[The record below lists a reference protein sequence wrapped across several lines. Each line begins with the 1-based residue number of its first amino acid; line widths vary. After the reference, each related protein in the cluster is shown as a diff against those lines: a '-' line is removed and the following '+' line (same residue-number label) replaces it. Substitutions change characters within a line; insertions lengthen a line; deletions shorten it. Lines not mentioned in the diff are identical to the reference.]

1 MDFGSCR
8 ESIWTMNVKTYNDP
22 FRGVIELRKVIERP
36 MSAMGEHRTDGLW
49 KDDRGGV
56 YWFVESTAAI
66 DPIEPVYVPSY
77 MAEMIGKAVGMRK
90 KYFGEGM
97 KCLCDPST
105 YPPLEEGK
113 FTTDTCWKCDAFR
126 DRKPKEEGPEDFSK
140 RDWEAMQSCVE
151 SITKTPPTQQ
161 EMEAMFTTM
170 PQYLQVEARKF
181 GMNDW
186 TWRLAFTG
194 WLEQGRKII
203 EANPNE
209 PRLNGLS
216 CPECGAELL
225 DSSPQYTLLSFPAQK
240 KVHCSKCDYKGF
252 RTV

>member
-1 MDFGSCR
+1 
-8 ESIWTMNVKTYNDP
+8 MNVKTYNDP

-126 DRKPKEEGPEDFSK
+126 DRRPKEEGPEDFSK

-161 EMEAMFTTM
+161 EMEAMFATM

-186 TWRLAFTG
+186 VWETAFAG
-194 WLEQGRKII
+194 WLEQHNSERSV
-203 EANPNE
+203 NFQDLDNE
-209 PRLNGLS
+209 PHLNGQP
-216 CPECGAELL
+216 CPKCGEALL
-225 DSSPQYTLLSFPAQK
+225 DSNPNYTLLSFPAK
-240 KVHCSKCDYKGF
+240 KNVHCSRCDYKGF
-252 RTV
+252 RTL